1 MLDDFHI
8 TGMHGF
14 TKYTWHF
21 VWWIDSIQLINF
33 DRRWIEISDAALQSH
48 TRGHQMDVHTPTLF
62 MKLRNETMMNDW
74 TAYLCKHTYTLMH
87 EKTSTN
93 THTHT
98 NALQTQAALKPV
110 QWVKSQNG
118 SVCLISSQHKLKIH
132 QETKAQSFLLLIWSI
147 YSPSPSA
154 VFYSIL
160 HNRQHINVMKCSQYN
175 EVRGSTKRFIITS
188 TLF

>member
-1 MLDDFHI
+1 MNRDLWCRAAVPYSGTSNGCAHTDIIHEAEKWNHDEWLD
-8 TGMHGF
+8 
-14 TKYTWHF
+14 
-21 VWWIDSIQLINF
+21 
-33 DRRWIEISDAALQSH
+33 R
-48 TRGHQMDVHTPTLF
+48 LF
-62 MKLRNETMMNDW
+62 MQTHIHTHAWKD
-74 TAYLCKHTYTLMH
+74 KHQ
-87 EKTSTN
+87 
-93 THTHT
+93 HTHT
-98 NALQTQAALKPV
+98 NTLQTQAALKPV

-160 HNRQHINVMKCSQYN
+160 HNRQHINVMKFSQYN